1 MTKAEIKNYIQTAA
15 AAEFEDDKIV
25 YYIHISDDGSLLK
38 GCEDADET
46 ITCELS
52 PEDYGMTEEEYR
64 TAENPEAIYSHEIDG
79 DPIYERIVDILF
91 EKANKYIGSM
101 KKEEK

>member
-1 MTKAEIKNYIQTAA
+1 MTKTEIKNYIQTAA

-25 YYIHISDDGSLLK
+25 YYIHISDDGNLLK
-38 GCEDADET
+38 GYEKADKT

-64 TAENPEAIYSHEIDG
+64 TAESPEAIYDHEVDG
-79 DPIYERIVDILF
+79 DPIYERIVDTLF
-91 EKANKYIGSM
+91 EKANKYIDAL